1 MDKFSNE
8 EIIEG
13 ILNNNSKIL
22 RCIYSENFPKV
33 KQHICINGGSED
45 EAADIFQESILVIFE
60 KARNEKLMLTVKF
73 STYLYAVAKVVWMA
87 YLRKNRKE
95 EEDFQFSEPELEY
108 GIGEV
113 DKYVVENERFK
124 LVWKYFENIS
134 KDCQTIIRLF
144 LDGKSIEEVTQQMN
158 YTSEQHTK
166 NRRLRCKES
175 LIKKIMAD
183 PKYKELCSIGKIDK
197 INRW

>member
-1 MDKFSNE
+1 MEQFSNE
-8 EIIEG
+8 DFIEG
-13 ILNNNSKIL
+13 ILNNNSTIL
-22 RCIYSENFPKV
+22 RYIYSENFPKV
-33 KQHICINGGSED
+33 RQHICINGGSED
-45 EAADIFQESILVIFE
+45 EAADIFQEAIVIIFE
-60 KARNEKLMLTVKF
+60 KARKEKLELTVKF

-95 EEDFQFSEPELEY
+95 EDVFQLNEPECDY

-113 DKYVVENERFK
+113 DNYVVENERFK
-124 LVWKYFENIS
+124 LVWRYFDNIS

-144 LDGKSIEEVTQQMN
+144 LEGKSISEVTQEMN
-158 YTSEQHTK
+158 YSSEQHTK

-183 PKYKELCSIGKIDK
+183 P
-197 INRW
+197 

>member
-1 MDKFSNE
+1 MEQFSNE
-8 EIIEG
+8 KIIEG
-13 ILNNNSKIL
+13 ILSNNSKIL
-22 RCIYSENFPKV
+22 QYIYSENFSKV
-33 KQHICINGGSED
+33 KQYICTNGGSED
-45 EAADIFQESILVIFE
+45 EAADVFQESILVIFE
-60 KARNEKLMLTVKF
+60 KARKEKLVLRVKF
-73 STYLYAVAKVVWMA
+73 STYLYAVAKIVWMA
-87 YLRKNRKE
+87 YLRKNRR
-95 EEDFQFSEPELEY
+95 ELEDGYFVELETDY

-113 DKYVVENERFK
+113 DKYIIENERYK
-124 LVWKYFENIS
+124 LVWRYFENLS

-144 LDGKSIEEVTQQMN
+144 LDGKSIEEVTQLMN

-183 PKYKELCSIGKIDK
+183 PKYKELCNEFKIDK